1 MEYKKDFDSWN
12 IEKQSVQKRPRVFFK
27 EREIWWTHLG
37 LNVGIEQDGNLKFY
51 SRPVLIYKKVNEVSF
66 ICLPLTHTLMHD
78 SANFAIY
85 FNDDLHTVRIA
96 QIRTL
101 DAKRLDEK
109 IGTISEVL
117 FSKIKNTV
125 TMYLA

>member
-1 MEYKKDFDSWN
+1 MEYKKDFDKWN
-12 IEKQSVQKRPRVFFK
+12 IEKQSVQKRQRVYFK
-27 EREIWWTHLG
+27 EREIWWVHIG

-51 SRPVLIYKKVNEVSF
+51 SRPVLIYKKINNISF
-66 ICLPLTHTLMHD
+66 VCLPLTHTLSHD

-96 QIRTL
+96 QIRVL
-101 DAKRLDEK
+101 DSKRLDEK

-125 TMYLA
+125 TAYLA